1 MRHATEPSRE
11 ELPADQS
18 REACR
23 CRYTKLRFGFSSE
36 DYGIYNGVSNAANGV
51 ALVLLL
57 PLLLAAARNPLA
69 GATLAIRI
77 GTATIAVVL
86 LAYACA
92 SARWQLWV
100 ILVPLSWAI
109 VYVPASRAIASSLV
123 SADEQ
128 GQGLGLLAIV
138 EAFSATAVPLVW
150 GYVYTGTVEWFPPF
164 AFFCLSATG
173 AICFC
178 LSCRLAPPAAPD
190 ESLLGRAVVGQAE
203 NHNVA

>member
-1 MRHATEPSRE
+1 M
-11 ELPADQS
+11 
-18 REACR
+18 
-23 CRYTKLRFGFSSE
+23 
-36 DYGIYNGVSNAANGV
+36 
-51 ALVLLL
+51 
-57 PLLLAAARNPLA
+57 
-69 GATLAIRI
+69 
-77 GTATIAVVL
+77 
-86 LAYACA
+86 
-92 SARWQLWV
+92 

-138 EAFSATAVPLVW
+138 EAFSATAVPPVW

-164 AFFCLSATG
+164 AFFCRSATG

-190 ESLLGRAVVGQAE
+190 ESLLGRAVGGQAE